1 MGLRRYSRVVHNP
14 GEREWYLVSRH
25 GAILSYIAAYPDCTI
40 KHLADAFSL
49 AQRTV
54 WGTISDLRRE
64 GMLCVR
70 KDGRSHYY
78 SVNLDARL
86 RLPDG
91 LKGRTLRTI
100 LGGIVEQASA
110 LSGQSSAARR

>member
-1 MGLRRYSRVVHNP
+1 M
-14 GEREWYLVSRH
+14 VSRH
-25 GAILSYIAAYPDCTI
+25 GAILSYIAANPDCTI

-49 AQRTV
+49 AKRTV
-54 WGTISDLRRE
+54 WGTISDLHRE
-64 GMLCVR
+64 GTLLVR
-70 KDGRSHYY
+70 KDGRSHHY

-100 LGGIVEQASA
+100 LGGIVEQASSM
-110 LSGQSSAARR
+110 SG

>member
-1 MGLRRYSRVVHNP
+1 MGLRRYSRVVHNS
-14 GEREWYLVSRH
+14 GKREWYVVSRH
-25 GAILSYIAAYPDCTI
+25 GAILSCIAANPDCTI
-40 KHLADAFSL
+40 SDLADAFSL
-49 AQRTV
+49 TRRTV

-64 GMLCVR
+64 GMLRVR
-70 KDGRSHYY
+70 KDGRSHHY

-100 LGGIVEQASA
+100 LGGIVEEASP
-110 LSGQSSAARR
+110 LSRQ

>member
-14 GEREWYLVSRH
+14 GEREWYLISRH
-25 GAILSYIAAYPDCTI
+25 GAILFYIAANPDCTI
-40 KHLADAFSL
+40 NDLADAFSL
-49 AQRTV
+49 TRRTV

-64 GMLCVR
+64 GTLRVR
-70 KDGRSHYY
+70 KYGRSHHY

-100 LGGIVEQASA
+100 LRGIANQASPM
-110 LSGQSSAARR
+110 SRQ